1 MLTSPLALMG
11 GRLNLEAA
19 MQYWQLALAKFA
31 QAVAPASIFH
41 WSYLL
46 SAYGL
51 ALAWLVG
58 QERYPLTQAWAL
70 IHARKTWI
78 SRSSRLDLM
87 LTLGFLLA
95 LAEPIA
101 ALEQRAFLA
110 SLARVGNALSQIY
123 PAALTVNASP
133 LIEAILATLAAM
145 LAIDLSSYLVHR
157 ALHRV
162 PWLWRLHAVHHSAT
176 ALTPLTTYRQ
186 HPLEPVLLNTGRGI
200 GAGIGLALFYTV
212 FPQHTAVIT
221 ISGLGAGFFVYMFTV
236 NLHHA
241 PVPLRYPEWLRLGL
255 ISPHVHHL
263 HHSAAAR
270 HAACNYGVVFSFWDR
285 VLNTYLD
292 EASMPGE
299 LRFGLGAPDPFNHSI
314 VRSLTLPRWQGGLPT
329 ATAAHARGRR

>member
-1 MLTSPLALMG
+1 
-11 GRLNLEAA
+11 
-19 MQYWQLALAKFA
+19 MQLWQLAFAKFA

-51 ALAWLVG
+51 ALAWLIRH
-58 QERYPLTQAWAL
+58 ERYKLTQACAL
-70 IHARKTWI
+70 IHAKNVWI

-87 LTLGFLLA
+87 LTLGFLLL
-95 LAEPIA
+95 LAQPIA

-110 SLARVGNALSQIY
+110 SLARVGNTLSQIY
-123 PAALTVNASP
+123 PAALTVTTSP
-133 LIEAILATLAAM
+133 VIEAILATLATM

-157 ALHRV
+157 AMHRV
-162 PWLWRLHAVHHSAT
+162 PWLWCLHAVHHSAT

-221 ISGLGAGFFVYMFTV
+221 MSGLGAGFFVYMFTV

-241 PVPLRYPEWLRLGL
+241 PVPLRYPTWLRLGL
-255 ISPHVHHL
+255 VSPHVHHL

-270 HAACNYGVVFSFWDR
+270 HAACNYGVVFSLWDR
-285 VLNTYLD
+285 LLKTYLD
-292 EASMPGE
+292 EAPAPGE
-299 LRFGLGAPDPFNHSI
+299 LRFGLGAHDPFDHSL
-314 VRSLTLPRWQGGLPT
+314 VRSLTWPIWQGALPT
-329 ATAAHARGRR
+329 AATTHARGRR